1 MCIIYTY
8 YVIKRI
14 ATTTAVGW
22 TISCLWC
29 NNIIGDRYF
38 IVFGFFLFGRKK
50 NRKPKEKKQW
60 ETWFVTVL
68 KSERSDIRSFFS
80 KNFIGF
86 DFFISRVFL
95 KRVYFFFFLYPVTKY
110 KMSII
115 SRKLIE
121 SYYNFSIIDNN
132 S

>member
-50 NRKPKEKKQW
+50 TGNRKKAMRNVIRNRFE
-60 ETWFVTVL
+60 
-68 KSERSDIRSFFS
+68 KSERSDIQSFFLEKFHWIRFFYLS
-80 KNFIGF
+80 NFIF
-86 DFFISRVFL
+86 
-95 KRVYFFFFLYPVTKY
+95 YFYPVTKY
-110 KMSII
+110 KMSVI
-115 SRKLIE
+115 SRILIE
-121 SYYNFSIIDNN
+121 SCYNFSIIDNN

>member
-1 MCIIYTY
+1 MTVVHALKQKKENKGGKKRRKKKKKKKTCSGNENEVRIVQIVMLILIYIYIYRRMCIIYTY

-50 NRKPKEKKQW
+50 NRKPKEKKQ
-60 ETWFVTVL
+60 
-68 KSERSDIRSFFS
+68 
-80 KNFIGF
+80 
-86 DFFISRVFL
+86 
-95 KRVYFFFFLYPVTKY
+95 
-110 KMSII
+110 
-115 SRKLIE
+115 
-121 SYYNFSIIDNN
+121 
-132 S
+132 

>member
-38 IVFGFFLFGRKK
+38 IVFGFFFIWKNKKQETERKK
-50 NRKPKEKKQW
+50 AMRNVIRNRFEK
-60 ETWFVTVL
+60 
-68 KSERSDIRSFFS
+68 
-80 KNFIGF
+80 
-86 DFFISRVFL
+86 
-95 KRVYFFFFLYPVTKY
+95 
-110 KMSII
+110 
-115 SRKLIE
+115 
-121 SYYNFSIIDNN
+121 
-132 S
+132 